1 MAITDLSPES
11 AKAVRDAVRAR
22 ESSNNYQQSGNQRGY
37 IGAYQFGTAALQ
49 DVGLVKQGT
58 YNSSQSDIVN
68 NRKLDNPDAWTI
80 KGGKQTFL
88 NSPELQDQAFDRY
101 ASQNVKTLKRQGV
114 IDSNTPESD
123 IGGYAAASHISGA
136 GGAKALA
143 KGDIRADANG
153 TTNRDYFSL
162 GKTAVSNAQ
171 NSPQAP
177 QVTDRD
183 RAEATRI
190 QQDSGDPDAITA
202 EDVARQRIL
211 NNGRPTAAG
220 NELRKS
226 PDQNIYRG
234 ATEDGNLGD
243 AEAAEYRKFQEN
255 TADRYGTSLDTEQT
269 RVLAEQDS
277 WFTAS
282 GNQGVPG
289 QVSEILPN
297 PLSEFAVF
305 NYKLTLGAYS
315 AAALSSTI
323 DQTQMVKVV
332 QSGNGPDSRRTIDG
346 GDWDFYF
353 GDVEIESLIGYS
365 RMSKGTNVTNISF
378 DVVEPYSIGLF
389 LQALQIATLQAD
401 PTAGNYA
408 NGAFVLSVEFVGYDD
423 DGYPITIDNTTRYIA
438 LRLTNVEIDVDT
450 KGSRYK
456 VTAIPWTEQA
466 LSDNYGKI
474 KSDVSLSFEKNGPY
488 TLGEILKNSSESL
501 EKVINL
507 RNTELLKDSKITPD
521 ELEIVFPE
529 GSTDLAD
536 TKFKFTANT
545 GGAISSPKEQ
555 DVIVNNNINRKNIK
569 YDPNNRQFQ
578 FTQGTSIVSI
588 INELMM
594 HTDYCKKSLESK
606 VRQPVGMID
615 WFRIETGFVPISPA
629 QGTGRPAYKIQ
640 YRVVK
645 YRAHSSRLSHPN
657 TKPDYAS
664 LLSNVAKEYNYIY
677 TGKNTEVLNFNIN
690 LKLAFFTTT
699 FADRN
704 KIDPNTVFKAQLG
717 SAGQDQADTKPL
729 HEKDPK
735 EYVAAED
742 PGNPRPQVGSSTDR
756 RGGTGGPT
764 DDDLSLLA
772 RSFQENLLNS
782 SEEMLQA
789 DIDVMGDPYY
799 IVSSGTANYSMSNSG
814 SFNITSN
821 GEVDY
826 QNGEVHVIVNFR
838 TPVDIDPDTGLADFG
853 KTEIAKGFSGL
864 YQLVSVTNSFKAGKF
879 TQTLHAFRLPNQ
891 SKSSDNAPVSKPEP
905 RFGPSETPFV
915 YDILDDNAA

>member
-22 ESSNNYQQSGNQRGY
+22 ESSNNYQQPGNQRGY
-37 IGAYQFGTAALQ
+37 IGGYQFGTAALQ
-49 DVGLVKQGT
+49 DVGLVKNGT
-58 YNSSQSDIVN
+58 YNRNQSDIAN
-68 NRKLDNPDAWTI
+68 NAKLNDPNVWTI

-101 ASQNVKTLKRQGV
+101 ASQNVKTLKRLGT

-136 GGAKALA
+136 GGARDLA
-143 KGDIRADANG
+143 KGTIRADANG

-171 NSPQAP
+171 KSPQSP

-190 QQDSGDPDAITA
+190 QQESGNPDAITA
-202 EDVARQRIL
+202 EEVARQRVL
-211 NNGRPTAAG
+211 NSGRPTAAG
-220 NELRKS
+220 NEVRREA
-226 PDQNIYRG
+226 DQNIYRG
-234 ATEDGNLGD
+234 ATEDGDLGD

-269 RVLAEQDS
+269 RILAEQDS

-282 GNQGVPG
+282 GNQGVSG
-289 QVSEILPN
+289 QTSGILPN
-297 PLSEFAVF
+297 PLSEFSLF
-305 NYKLTLGAYS
+305 NYKLTLGAYP
-315 AAALSSTI
+315 AASLSSVI
-323 DQTQMVKVV
+323 VPTQMVKVV
-332 QSGNGPDSRRTIDG
+332 ESGNGPDSRVTIDG

-365 RMSKGTNVTNISF
+365 RISKGTNVTNISF
-378 DVVEPYSIGLF
+378 DIVEPYSIGLF
-389 LQALQIATLQAD
+389 LQALQVATLEAD

-408 NGAFVLSVEFVGYDD
+408 NGAFVLMVEFVGYDD
-423 DGYPITIDNTTRYIA
+423 DGSPITIDNTTRYIA

-456 VTAIPWTEQA
+456 VSAIPWTEQA
-466 LSDNYGKI
+466 LSDNYSKI
-474 KSDVSLSFEKNGPY
+474 KSDVSFSFNKNGPY
-488 TLGEILKNSSESL
+488 TLGELLKKAGESL
-501 EKVINL
+501 EKVINA
-507 RNTELLKDSKITPD
+507 RATEILKGSKITPD
-521 ELEIVFPE
+521 EIEIVFPD
-529 GSTDLAD
+529 GSTDLAE
-536 TKFKFTANT
+536 TPFKFTAST
-545 GGAISSPKEQ
+545 GGAIAGTKEE
-555 DVIVNNNINRKNIK
+555 DVIQNNNVNRKNIK

-578 FTQGTSIVSI
+578 FKQGTSMVSI
-588 INELMM
+588 INEVMM
-594 HTDYCKKSLESK
+594 HTEYCKKSLAAK
-606 VRQPVGMID
+606 IQQPTGMID
-615 WFRIETGFVPISPA
+615 WFRIETGFIPISPA

-640 YRVVK
+640 YKIVK
-645 YRAHSSRLSHPN
+645 YRAHSSRITQPN

-704 KIDPNTVFKAQLG
+704 KIDPSTTFN
-717 SAGQDQADTKPL
+717 DQM
-729 HEKDPK
+729 
-735 EYVAAED
+735 
-742 PGNPRPQVGSSTDR
+742 SSTGQGQSPSISYNSRIPSEFNNAADAGMPMPVTGQSIDR
-756 RGGTGGPT
+756 RSGIGGGPT
-764 DDDLSLLA
+764 DDALSLLA
-772 RSFQENLLNS
+772 RTFQENLLNS
-782 SEEMLQA
+782 AEEMLQA

-799 IVSSGTANYSMSNSG
+799 IVSSGTANYSMSNTG

-826 QNGEVHVIVNFR
+826 QNGEVHVIFNFR

-879 TQTLHAFRLPNQ
+879 TQSLHAFRLPNQ
-891 SKSSDNAPVSKPEP
+891 NKTAENPAVVAPEP
-905 RFGPSETPFV
+905 LYEQTEPIYSYEIT
-915 YDILDDNAA
+915 DNW

>member
-11 AKAVRDAVRAR
+11 AKSVRDAVRAR
-22 ESSNNYQQSGNQRGY
+22 ESSNNYQQPGNQRGY
-37 IGAYQFGTAALQ
+37 IGGYQFGTAALQ

-68 NRKLDNPDAWTI
+68 NRKLDNPSVWTI

-171 NSPQAP
+171 NSPQSS

-190 QQDSGDPDAITA
+190 QQESGNPDAITA
-202 EDVARQRIL
+202 EEVARQRVL
-211 NNGRPTAAG
+211 NDSRPPSAG
-220 NELRKS
+220 NELRRS
-226 PDQNIYRG
+226 PNQNIYRG
-234 ATEDGNLGD
+234 ATEDGDLGD

-255 TADRYGTSLDTEQT
+255 TADRYGTSIDTEQT
-269 RVLAEQDS
+269 RILAEQDS

-282 GNQGVPG
+282 ENQGVPG
-289 QVSEILPN
+289 QTSGVLPN
-297 PLSEFAVF
+297 PLSEFSVF
-305 NYKLTLGAYS
+305 NYKLTLAAYP
-315 AAALSSTI
+315 AAELSSVI
-323 DQTQMVKVV
+323 DQSRMVKIME
-332 QSGNGPDSRRTIDG
+332 SGNGPDSRRVTIDG

-389 LQALQIATLQAD
+389 LESLSVAARRAD
-401 PTAGNYA
+401 PTTGNYGNA
-408 NGAFVLSVEFVGYDD
+408 SYILAVQFVGYDD
-423 DGYPITIDNTTRYIA
+423 DSNLLSIDNTTRYIA
-438 LRLTNVEIDVDT
+438 IRLINVEIDIDT
-450 KGSRYK
+450 KGSRYRI
-456 VTAIPWTEQA
+456 TAIPWTEQA

-474 KSDVSLSFEKNGPY
+474 KSDVSLSFNKNGPY
-488 TLGEILKNSSESL
+488 TLGEILKASGESL

-545 GGAISSPKEQ
+545 GGAIAGGKEQ
-555 DVIVNNNINRKNIK
+555 DVIENNNFNRKNIK

-578 FTQGTSIVSI
+578 FVQGTTIVSI

-606 VRQPVGMID
+606 TQQPIGMID
-615 WFRIETGFVPISPA
+615 WFRVETGFVPISPA

-645 YRAHSSRLSHPN
+645 YRAHSSRITNPN
-657 TKPDYAS
+657 SRPDYGS
-664 LLSNVAKEYNYIY
+664 LLSNVVKEYNYIY
-677 TGKNTEVLNFNIN
+677 TGKNTEVLSFNIN
-690 LKLAFFTTT
+690 LKLAFFTTD

-704 KIDPNTVFKAQLG
+704 ILDSSTLHSNQLS
-717 SAGQDQADTKPL
+717 SAGRDSSESKILARVAQ
-729 HEKDPK
+729 EEYKD
-735 EYVAAED
+735 VQD
-742 PGNPRPQVGSSTDR
+742 PGLPRPTVGESVSR
-756 RGGTGGPT
+756 RGGIAGPT
-764 DDDLSLLA
+764 DDPFSLLA
-772 RSFQENLLNS
+772 RTFHEKLFNS
-782 SEEMLQA
+782 SEEMLQF
-789 DIDVMGDPYY
+789 DMEIMGDPYY
-799 IVSSGTANYSMSNSG
+799 IVSSGTANYSTSNTG

-838 TPVDIDPDTGLADFG
+838 TPTDIDPDTGLVNFG
-853 KTEIAKGFSGL
+853 RTETAKGFSGL
-864 YQLVSVTNSFKAGKF
+864 YQLITVKNLFKGGKF
-879 TQTLHAFRLPNQ
+879 TQVLNGFRLPNQ
-891 SKSSDNAPVSKPEP
+891 SKSADSPETSTPESEYQPLESVYEERSDEW
-905 RFGPSETPFV
+905 
-915 YDILDDNAA
+915 